1 VIRDALKI
9 AVAVFV
15 LAVVQLS
22 AMPQLV
28 PGPAGPDLLLV
39 LVVMVAL
46 LRGAEAAALAGFC
59 AGLLLDAMLVGRLG
73 LSSLL
78 YIGAGLWVAYR
89 VEPGD
94 QVVPTVPSPPR
105 PSAQIAYVVAAAVLV
120 QVATAAAHVLLG
132 DSYPVRYE
140 LTSVIVPTIIDTA
153 LAALVLVPLL
163 RRLLPYRLRLDGYPV
178 PAL

>member
-1 VIRDALKI
+1 MTRDAIKI
-9 AVAVFV
+9 AVVMFV
-15 LAVVQLS
+15 LAILQLS
-22 AMPQLV
+22 AMPQLM
-28 PGPAGPDLLLV
+28 PGPAGPDLLLI

-46 LRGAEAAALAGFC
+46 MRGAEAAAITGFA
-59 AGLLLDAMLVGRLG
+59 AGLLLDAMLVGTLG

-78 YIGAGLWVAYR
+78 YIAAGVWVALR

-94 QVVPTVPSPPR
+94 QVVQTVTTPPR
-105 PSAQIAYVVAAAVLV
+105 PSAQLAYVVAATVLV

-140 LTSVIVPTIIDTA
+140 LTTVIIPTIIDTT

-163 RRLLPYRLRLDGYPV
+163 RRLLPYRFKFDGYPV
-178 PAL
+178 AAL

>member
-1 VIRDALKI
+1 VTRDAIKI
-9 AVAVFV
+9 GVVMFV
-15 LAVVQLS
+15 LAVLQLS
-22 AMPQLV
+22 AMPQLM
-28 PGPAGPDLLLV
+28 PGPAGPDLLLI

-46 LRGAEAAALAGFC
+46 MRGPEAAAITGFA
-59 AGLLLDAMLVGRLG
+59 AGLLLDAMLVGTLG

-78 YIGAGLWVAYR
+78 YIAAGVWVALR

-94 QVVPTVPSPPR
+94 QVVQTVATPPR
-105 PSAQIAYVVAAAVLV
+105 PSAQLAYVVAATVLV

-140 LTSVIVPTIIDTA
+140 LTTVIIPTIIDTT

-163 RRLLPYRLRLDGYPV
+163 RRLLPYRLRFDGYPV
-178 PAL
+178 AAL

>member
-9 AVAVFV
+9 AIAIFV
-15 LAVVQLS
+15 LAVLQLS

-46 LRGAEAAALAGFC
+46 LRGAEAAAYTGFA
-59 AGLLLDAMLVGRLG
+59 AGLLLDAMVVGRLG
-73 LSSLL
+73 LTSLL
-78 YIGAGLWVAYR
+78 YIGAGLWVAFR

-94 QVVPTVPSPPR
+94 QVVATLPSPPR
-105 PSAQIAYVVAAAVLV
+105 PAVRVAYVLAAAVLV
-120 QVATAAAHVLLG
+120 QFATAAAHVLLG

-140 LTSVIVPTIIDTA
+140 LSTVIVPTIVDTA
-153 LAALVLVPLL
+153 LAALLLVPLL
-163 RRLLPYRLRLDGYPV
+163 GRLLPYRLRLDGYPV
-178 PAL
+178 TAL